1 MAFVHFGICENT
13 TDEGVFLFQVSEK
26 PETFG
31 EYGVFEVLNIV
42 EIKEKRIIEIH
53 VLWLGLG
60 LRARIEGKI

>member
-1 MAFVHFGICENT
+1 M
-13 TDEGVFLFQVSEK
+13 FLFQVSET

-31 EYGVFEVLNIV
+31 EYGVFEVMNIV